1 MFRRILV
8 RTLVVCLVLIAAF
21 AALAYASF
29 SKGAEVY
36 AETPQVKAI
45 ALQHRFRSWPEH
57 DAIMEKL
64 WPKPYILEL
73 DRLVFY
79 GAHHT
84 SDRNSPQFPDITQR
98 WNAFKPTVA
107 LCEGRSR
114 GFFIG
119 PVFSRIGGKSEVQ
132 LVHELARRDGV
143 RLLTLEPLY
152 ADEVAALLQK
162 WTPEQVALYFT
173 MRVYWSEAGGNA
185 NESLALDLLTK
196 RTNVDGLHDSL
207 KTIADIDRVWKR
219 DFAGHPD
226 WRVISEEPKRGY
238 LAEISDDSRRVRG
251 EHMARTLIDLH
262 RKGERVFA
270 VVGSGHVIRIEWI
283 LRKAWGAA
291 PAPDQPETPAVG

>member
-1 MFRRILV
+1 MFRRILI
-8 RTLVVCLVLIAAF
+8 RTLVVCLVLFLAA
-21 AALAYASF
+21 AALVYASF

-36 AETPQVKAI
+36 AESPAMKAMAMTP
-45 ALQHRFRSWPEH
+45 RFRTWAEH

-84 SDRNSPQFPDITQR
+84 SNRNDPQFADIEKR
-98 WNAFKPTVA
+98 WNAMRPTVA

-114 GFFIG
+114 GFLIG

-173 MRVYWSEAGGNA
+173 MRVYWSEAGGKA
-185 NESLALDLLTK
+185 NESLAKDLLAK
-196 RTNVDGLHDSL
+196 RTDVDGLRDSL
-207 KTIADIDRVWKR
+207 KTLDDVDRVWKR
-219 DFAGHPD
+219 DFPNLPD
-226 WRVISEEPKRGY
+226 WRVVREEPKETY
-238 LAEISDDSRRVRG
+238 LAAISDDSRRVRG

-262 RKGERVFA
+262 RKSERVFA
-270 VVGSGHVIRIEWI
+270 VVGSGHVIRIELI
-283 LRKAWGAA
+283 LRNAWEGG
-291 PAPDQPETPAVG
+291 TSKGT

>member
-1 MFRRILV
+1 MFRRILI
-8 RTLVVCLVLIAAF
+8 RTLVVCLILIAAV
-21 AALAYASF
+21 AAIATASF
-29 SKGAEVY
+29 SRGADVY
-36 AETPQVKAI
+36 AETPAVKSI

-84 SDRNSPQFPDITQR
+84 QKQGDPQFPDITAR
-98 WNAFKPTVA
+98 WDAFKPTVA

-152 ADEVAALLQK
+152 ADEVGALLKK

-173 MRVYWSEAGGNA
+173 MRVYWSEAGGKA
-185 NESLALDLLTK
+185 NERLAQNLLKK
-196 RTNVDGLHDSL
+196 RTNVEGLHGSL
-207 KTIADIDRVWKR
+207 KNTADIDRVWKR
-219 DFAGHPD
+219 DFAGEPD
-226 WRVISEEPKRGY
+226 WRGLAEEPKRGY

-262 RKGERVFA
+262 RRGERVFA

-283 LRKAWGAA
+283 LRKAWNAPPAA
-291 PAPDQPETPAVG
+291 DQPE

>member
-1 MFRRILV
+1 MFRRIAI
-8 RTLVVCLVLIAAF
+8 RTLVVCLVLTAAF
-21 AALAYASF
+21 ITLACVSY

-36 AETPQVKAI
+36 AETPEVRAI
-45 ALQHRFRSWPEH
+45 ALEHRFRSWAEH
-57 DAIMEKL
+57 DAIIEKL

-84 SDRNSPQFPDITQR
+84 NDRNSPQFPDITRR
-98 WNAFKPTVA
+98 WDDFRPTVA

-114 GFFIG
+114 GFLIG
-119 PVFSRIGGKSEVQ
+119 PVFSRIGEKSEVQ

-152 ADEVAALLQK
+152 ADEVGALLTK

-173 MRVYWSEAGGNA
+173 MRVYWSEAGGKA
-185 NESLALDLLTK
+185 NDGLAKDLLAK
-196 RTNVDGLHDSL
+196 RTNVDGLRDSL
-207 KTIADIDRVWKR
+207 KTIEDIDRVWKR

-226 WRVISEEPKRGY
+226 WRVVTGEPKQGY

-283 LRKAWGAA
+283 LRKAWGA
-291 PAPDQPETPAVG
+291 ETPEMAAASQGT

>member
-1 MFRRILV
+1 MFRRILI
-8 RTLVVCLVLIAAF
+8 RTLVVCLLLVAAIVAV
-21 AALAYASF
+21 AAASF
-29 SKGAEVY
+29 SKGAAVY
-36 AETPQVKAI
+36 TETPAVKAI
-45 ALQHRFRSWPEH
+45 ALEHRFRSWPEH

-84 SDRNSPQFPDITQR
+84 SDRNSPQFPDIEQR

-114 GFFIG
+114 GYFIG

-152 ADEVAALLQK
+152 ADEVAALLKK

-173 MRVYWSEAGGNA
+173 MRVYWSEAGGKG
-185 NESLALDLLTK
+185 NESLALDLLKK
-196 RTNVDGLHDSL
+196 RTDVEGLRGSL
-207 KTIADIDRVWKR
+207 KTTADIDRVWKR
-219 DFAGHPD
+219 DFAGEPD
-226 WRVISEEPKRGY
+226 WRGIAEEPKRGY
-238 LAEISDDSRRVRG
+238 LAGISDDSRRVRG

-283 LRKAWGAA
+283 LRKAWNAP
-291 PAPDQPETPAVG
+291 PAPDQPA

>member
-8 RTLVVCLVLIAAF
+8 RTLVVCLVLIAS
-21 AALAYASF
+21 LAIIAWGSF

-36 AETPQVKAI
+36 VETPEVKAI
-45 ALQHRFRSWPEH
+45 PLQHRFRTWAEH

-73 DRLVFY
+73 DQLVFY

-84 SDRNSPQFPDITQR
+84 SDRKSPQFPDITRR
-98 WNAFKPTVA
+98 WNELKPTVA

-114 GFFIG
+114 GFLIG

-132 LVHELARRDGV
+132 LVHELARRDNV

-152 ADEVAALLQK
+152 ADEVAALLKK

-173 MRVYWSEAGGNA
+173 MRVYWSEAGGKA
-185 NESLALDLLTK
+185 NDSLAKDLLAK
-196 RTNVDGLHDSL
+196 RTNVEGLRNSL
-207 KTIADIDRVWKR
+207 KTLDDVDRVWKR

-226 WRVISEEPKRGY
+226 WRVVKGEPKQGY

-283 LRKAWGAA
+283 LRKAWGA
-291 PAPDQPETPAVG
+291 ETPEMAAASQEM

>member
-1 MFRRILV
+1 MFRRILI
-8 RTLVVCLVLIAAF
+8 RTLVVCLVLIAAV

-36 AETPQVKAI
+36 VETPAVQAI

-64 WPKPYILEL
+64 WPKPYLLEL

-84 SDRNSPQFPDITQR
+84 SDRKSPQFPDIEAR
-98 WNAFKPTVA
+98 WKSFRPTVA

-114 GFFIG
+114 GVFVG
-119 PVFSRIGGKSEVQ
+119 PVFSRLGGKTEVQ

-152 ADEVAALLQK
+152 ADEVAALLKK

-173 MRVYWSEAGGNA
+173 MRVYWSEAGGTA
-185 NESLALDLLTK
+185 NEALAKDLLAK
-196 RTNVDGLHDSL
+196 RTDVDGLRGSL
-207 KTIADIDRVWKR
+207 RTPADIDRVWKR
-219 DFAGHPD
+219 DFAGQPD
-226 WRVISEEPKRGY
+226 WRVIHEEPKRGY

-283 LRKAWGAA
+283 LRKAWGAS
-291 PAPDQPETPAVG
+291 PAPDQPASS